1 METTTFIKETQQ
13 YLNTEILASLE
24 SSNGTVP
31 ERLKASMAYS
41 LDTGGKR
48 IRPMLLLATLKALG
62 EDIEKGLKSAIALE
76 YIHTYSLIHDDLPAM
91 DNDDYRRG
99 QLTNHKAFDEATAI
113 LAGDALLTN
122 AFALIANDSKI
133 ADSNTK
139 IKLIANLSK
148 AAGSAGMIAGQVNDV
163 NSEGKSISL
172 QELQNI
178 HKEKTGELLHYAIY
192 SAVLLA
198 NASTEITN
206 LLDEFAWT
214 FGIAYQIQNDL
225 QEVMWTDEKRGKL
238 QHSDADLTK
247 NTYPSILGT
256 NEALEA
262 LFESID
268 QCRDILKQVKQLD
281 EHFDEELLVG
291 FLAFLKI

>member
-1 METTTFIKETQQ
+1 METTNFIKETQQ
-13 YLNTEILASLE
+13 YLDTEILASLE

-122 AFALIANDSKI
+122 AFAIIANDSKI

-148 AAGSAGMIAGQVNDV
+148 AAGSTGMIAGQVNDV

-178 HKEKTGELLHYAIY
+178 HKEKTGELLHSAIY

-206 LLDEFAWT
+206 LLDEYAWT

-262 LFESID
+262 LFESIN